1 MTITII
7 LLIICFDLLFD
18 LLLVTIYFEIKERKR
33 QAKIIE
39 DLNKISDYNKEL
51 IEIMKKINK

>member
-7 LLIICFDLLFD
+7 LLVICFVLLS
-18 LLLVTIYFEIKERKR
+18 VTIYFQIKEWKR
-33 QAKIIE
+33 QATMIE